1 MYNIGVG
8 DANRK
13 SIADRA
19 RMMAQ
24 IRAAWRSGN
33 NNILMGALSDTG
45 NWLMKK
51 YQREQDL
58 TDKAKELL
66 EACQYGY
73 PDRLAYNTLLGI
85 SERETMASMWMEF
98 DLLGLQDK
106 MIYPLA
112 SSYTQSSDGEVG
124 RPETPDEELTD
135 SGQRTRDR

>member
-58 TDKAKELL
+58 TDKVKELSLGNL
-66 EACQYGY
+66 ESYADWALRNNPTYKQL
-73 PDRLAYNTLLGI
+73 LA
-85 SERETMASMWMEF
+85 
-98 DLLGLQDK
+98 K
-106 MIYPLA
+106 K
-112 SSYTQSSDGEVG
+112 
-124 RPETPDEELTD
+124 
-135 SGQRTRDR
+135 